1 MDLLDFF
8 IAEESFGEIYCFN
21 CDVLLL
27 SYADENDLV
36 ENTTYTIT
44 CPKCGGEKI
53 IQT

>member
-8 IAEESFGEIYCFN
+8 IAEESFGEVCCSN
-21 CDVLLL
+21 CGVLLL

-44 CPKCGGEKI
+44 CPKCGVENF